1 MKQIKLE
8 FERPCEPYDLV
19 IANALLTQL
28 MVQISQIGIRVDDPK
43 NKNDAII
50 EMENKNGKTN

>member
-1 MKQIKLE
+1 MKQLKLE

-28 MVQISQIGIRVDDPK
+28 MVQISQIGIRVDDP
-43 NKNDAII
+43 NAKNDANII
-50 EMENKNGKTN
+50 KENENG